1 MKCIRILWGALA
13 LASVPGH
20 ACEGLEVS
28 DARVMESP
36 PGASVLA
43 GFATLRNSGDVP
55 LIIRRADSPD
65 FSAVEFHSLVRR
77 DGMIRMTVDSSL
89 TVPPHGTLAIKSG
102 ERHLMLFKPAKDFR
116 EGDRVTIRLF
126 CSPGTLELTMPVE
139 KSG

>member
-1 MKCIRILWGALA
+1 MMTVRILCGALA
-13 LASVPGH
+13 LVAMPGH

-28 DARVMESP
+28 EARVMESP

-43 GFATLRNSGDVP
+43 GFATLRNAGDAP
-55 LIIRRADSPD
+55 LVIRRSDSPD

-77 DGMIRMTVDSSL
+77 DGLIRMTVDGSL

-102 ERHLMLFKPAKDFR
+102 ERHLMLIRPARDFH
-116 EGDRVTIRLF
+116 EGDCVSVRLH
-126 CSPGTLELTMPVE
+126 CSTGTLDVKMPVE